1 MTRSLAAALA
11 LGLTAA
17 GCGSDSDLTPDA
29 ESTAATIA
37 ETPPGTLG
45 VSSSDDSERAPAAAT
60 REQSGRLETGDQTL
74 QTGEF
79 VDVYTVDVEAGQTLV
94 VDLRATDDLDPY
106 LMLESPAKVRYEQD
120 DFKGDRTRSHLEH
133 AVTDGGTW
141 RVMVTTFEPGEAGTY
156 DVTIT
161 TQEEPPTENAEPV
174 ETEDDT
180 TEANA

>member
-1 MTRSLAAALA
+1 MTRLLAVALGLSLAAS
-11 LGLTAA
+11 
-17 GCGSDSDLTPDA
+17 GCQSDSDLTPDA
-29 ESTAATIA
+29 ESTAEA
-37 ETPPGTLG
+37 PPGALG
-45 VSSSDDSERAPAAAT
+45 VAGKPSAEQASTPAT
-60 REQSGRLETGDQTL
+60 REQSGRLETGDETL

-106 LMLESPAKVRYEQD
+106 LMLESPSEVRFEQD

-141 RVMVTTFEPGEAGTY
+141 RVMVTTYESGETGAY

-161 TQEEPPTENAEPV
+161 TQAEPPTENALPV
-174 ETEDDT
+174 EAEEDSAAT
-180 TEANA
+180 NV